1 MPSSIS
7 ILAHSL
13 YCMKYKHHSF
23 FILVLLK
30 AKTTQGFKSCIV
42 ISIYPLDIPLIT
54 KKLQNIKIID
64 KLTSYLALHNKS
76 SRSKSRAIKVM
87 LTNQSQVL
95 PKGVTNAD
103 VREAQSHIGEHS
115 IPLDAP
121 LTSTSMAT
129 SSVVPR
135 ILFNRS
141 FIMNLTYFSQCIH
154 MNHLYNV

>member
-1 MPSSIS
+1 MYKLVVKYYITSSIS

-13 YCMKYKHHSF
+13 YYMKYKYHSF
-23 FILVLLK
+23 LILVLLK
-30 AKTTQGFKSCIV
+30 TKKTHGFKSCIV

-87 LTNQSQVL
+87 LTNQGQVY

-103 VREAQSHIGEHS
+103 VRESHTLVNTRHHW
-115 IPLDAP
+115 
-121 LTSTSMAT
+121 M
-129 SSVVPR
+129 PR
-135 ILFNRS
+135 
-141 FIMNLTYFSQCIH
+141 
-154 MNHLYNV
+154 